1 MFKEIADKVYAHEF
15 SKENRKINTENLN
28 FPFSRSGDKVA
39 FEEAAKYMNIP
50 VNDQTK
56 NLTQWVSTRTGSE
69 SIKIVNKKII
79 KGLVPNVIGM
89 GLIDAAYLLEQHG
102 LFVQPVGS
110 GIVRDQSII
119 PGGKIIKGQKIILK
133 LG

>member
-1 MFKEIADKVYAHEF
+1 MQ
-15 SKENRKINTENLN
+15 NKI
-28 FPFSRSGDKVA
+28 
-39 FEEAAKYMNIP
+39 I
-50 VNDQTK
+50 
-56 NLTQWVSTRTGSE
+56 
-69 SIKIVNKKII
+69 NKKTI

-89 GLIDAAYLLEQHG
+89 GLVDAAFLLEQCG

-119 PGGKIIKGQKIILK
+119 PGRKIIKGQKIILQ